1 MTWNGKFWYAYF
13 AMMKMTF
20 QDMDDDD
27 EFWDVA
33 CGRIKAEYLATDE
46 GKQKLAKME
55 RKIRKT
61 VFMSFSA
68 ELAELYRTEPTGSKM
83 LATLTRRYA
92 NRSSTVAVVHKVQ
105 RLEED
110 LRKGRYNVTEYIE
123 VHLRRMRNKQLELAT
138 WVIQDHLKR

>member
-46 GKQKLAKME
+46 GKQKLTKKELNFVKQFDVTLSGMSKALQDD
-55 RKIRKT
+55 KIREKDAS
-61 VFMSFSA
+61 SFD
-68 ELAELYRTEPTGSKM
+68 EMPTG
-83 LATLTRRYA
+83 
-92 NRSSTVAVVHKVQ
+92 
-105 RLEED
+105 
-110 LRKGRYNVTEYIE
+110 GRQWLYHT
-123 VHLRRMRNKQLELAT
+123 K
-138 WVIQDHLKR
+138 